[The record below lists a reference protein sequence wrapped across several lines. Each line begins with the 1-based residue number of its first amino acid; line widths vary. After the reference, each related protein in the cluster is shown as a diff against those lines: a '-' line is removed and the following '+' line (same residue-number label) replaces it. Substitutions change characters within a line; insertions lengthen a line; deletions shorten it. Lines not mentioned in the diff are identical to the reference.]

1 VERCLACE
9 ADSVGTV
16 GALPRF
22 RLLPRPRDY
31 GATGSEAVVNNTDG
45 GARLLVSWAL
55 VRTNKH
61 CDIER

>member
-16 GALPRF
+16 GSAA
-22 RLLPRPRDY
+22 RLSPAAAGN
-31 GATGSEAVVNNTDG
+31 GAIGSEAVVNNTDG
-45 GARLLVSWAL
+45 GTRLLVKWAL